1 MKDDSDLRAELHR
14 IDGKGYKAYKDI
26 RGQWVFPDFGLVIDY
41 VQGDPFA
48 APSRLRALVPA
59 EVAGL
64 PEEVCRPGSR
74 AVGTGC
80 LLARR
85 FGREARRV
93 SKHRGSGKSGKIDIE
108 APGQEVLPQTAVI
121 VEEDGSVE
129 VRFTVGLPAQGRKV
143 MGRQAAGL
151 LCDDLPELIERSV
164 TADAFREEELV
175 QHAEVNEDADAL
187 REQLAERDLLAF
199 VADGAVLPRR
209 SGVDERP
216 LEGDHVVPFQ
226 SPESLKVTLEAPNAG
241 SVTGMGIPRG
251 VNLIVGGGYHGK
263 STILRALERGVYN
276 HRPGDGRERVVAD
289 AEAVKVRAEDGRAVT
304 SSDISPFIKDLPGG
318 ADTRRFSTEN
328 ASGSTSQAASIV
340 EALEAGASALLVDED
355 TAATNFMIR
364 DRRMQALVP
373 KKSEPITPFIDRIRE
388 LYDRHGVSSVL
399 VLGGSGD
406 YLDVADT
413 VVAMNEYV
421 PRDVTEGAREVAE
434 AYPTGREAEAPEPFG
449 RPPRRQPVA
458 RSVDPSKGKKE
469 VSVKVRGEDEIL
481 FGTEEIDLSAVE
493 QLVSWAQT
501 RAVSE
506 ALVLA
511 RKRFMDGKASVPEIL
526 DHVMETLEGKGL
538 DALGS
543 GHSGDLA
550 LFRRHELAAALNR
563 LRTLE
568 VRAEES
574 AAAGVEAA
582 GSRG

>member
-1 MKDDSDLRAELHR
+1 MKDDSDLKAELHR

-26 RGQWVFPDFGLVIDY
+26 RGQWAFPDFGLVIDY

-59 EVAGL
+59 EVTEL
-64 PEEVCRPGSR
+64 PAEVCRKGSR

-85 FGREARRV
+85 FGQEARRA
-93 SKHRGSGKSGKIDIE
+93 SKHRGSGKSGKIGIE
-108 APGQEVLPQTAVI
+108 APGQEVLPQTAVR

-143 MGRQAAGL
+143 MGKQAAAL

-164 TADAFREEELV
+164 TAGAFGEEELV
-175 QHAEVNEDADAL
+175 RHAEVNEDADAL
-187 REQLAERDLLAF
+187 RDQLASYDLVGF
-199 VADGAVLPRR
+199 VADGALLPRR

-216 LEGDHVVPFQ
+216 LEGAHVVPFQ
-226 SPESLKVTLEAPNAG
+226 SPESLGVTLDTPNAG
-241 SVTGMGIPRG
+241 PISGMGIPRG

-263 STILRALERGVYN
+263 STLLRALERGVYN

-289 AEAVKVRAEDGRAVT
+289 PAAVKVRAEDGRAVT

-318 ADTRRFSTEN
+318 VDTRRFSTEN

-388 LYDRHGVSSVL
+388 LYDQHGVSSVL

-413 VVAMNEYV
+413 VVAMTEYV
-421 PRDVTEGAREVAE
+421 PRSMTQEARQVAE
-434 AYPTGREAEAPEPFG
+434 AHPTGREAEAPEPFG
-449 RPPRRQPVA
+449 EPPRRQPVA
-458 RSVDPSKGKKE
+458 GSVDPSKGKKQ

-511 RKRFMDGKASVPEIL
+511 RNRFMDGTTSVPEIL
-526 DHVMETLEGKGL
+526 DEVMETLEKEGL

-543 GHSGDLA
+543 GNSGDLA

-568 VRAEES
+568 VQAE
-574 AAAGVEAA
+574 
-582 GSRG
+582 